1 METSQNENVILIDD
15 ENEIYLNDWNM
26 ENEIMNENFQTNLS
40 RRNNRNKW
48 RRNYSNKPWKI
59 ACSKKN
65 METS

>member
-40 RRNNRNKW
+40 RRNNRNK
-48 RRNYSNKPWKI
+48 
-59 ACSKKN
+59 
-65 METS
+65 